1 MVAFHASYG
10 HGLGWLR
17 LWTRSHTTQRTGT
30 RARRVT
36 QSPRARHNRNRTDT
50 TAHASDL
57 LICFAFGLTLSSLKV
72 IHMRHVSVFTR
83 DSRSAALR
91 STASRVPA
99 PAPYSIPIYLYY
111 TVRGTTIGIVVL
123 VFMI

>member
-83 DSRSAALR
+83 DSRSAA
-91 STASRVPA
+91 ASQLP
-99 PAPYSIPIYLYY
+99 PHTHMYLYY